1 MPQKNS
7 DQFDKNMKVTIDIEQ
22 FDNGISLKW
31 NDSEGHDPEA
41 IVALDRDKETA
52 IWKMIWDDIK
62 SAMDAAL
69 TNTVRMEIDYLVYFD
84 EEKKK

>member
-7 DQFDKNMKVTIDIEQ
+7 DQLDKNIKITIDIEQ

-31 NDSEGHDPEA
+31 NDSEGHKPEA
-41 IVALDRDKETA
+41 IVALDRYKETA
-52 IWKMIWDDIK
+52 IGKMIWDDIK

-69 TNTVRMEIDYLVYFD
+69 TNTVRMEIDYPVYFD
-84 EEKKK
+84 KEKKE